1 MVRPRMITLL
11 VSILA
16 VMSLS
21 IAGASAQDQAGAS
34 GDATPGASPVASPVA
49 GMTHPAHIHEGT
61 CEELDPNPAFPLENP
76 TQIEDS
82 MVAHSMSTVD
92 VSVEDALAAPHAIN
106 IHESPENAANY
117 VACGN
122 IEGPV
127 VDGTLIIG
135 LNQQNDSGI
144 AGVAVLEANDDGGT
158 DVHVYIV
165 YGLAE

>member
-1 MVRPRMITLL
+1 MIESRVITLL
-11 VSILA
+11 VSMLA

-21 IAGASAQDQAGAS
+21 IAAASAQD
-34 GDATPGASPVASPVA
+34 ATPDAEG

-61 CEELDPNPAFPLENP
+61 CEELDPNPAFPLDNLM
-76 TQIEDS
+76 QIEDS
-82 MVAHSMSTVD
+82 MVAYSMTTVE

-106 IHESPENAANY
+106 VHESPENAANY

-127 VDGTLIIG
+127 VDGTLVIG

-158 DVHVYIV
+158 DVSVYVV
-165 YGLAE
+165 YGLAD

>member
-1 MVRPRMITLL
+1 MIKSRVITLL
-11 VSILA
+11 VSMLA

-21 IAGASAQDQAGAS
+21 IAAASAQD
-34 GDATPGASPVASPVA
+34 ATPAADG

-61 CEELDPNPAFPLENP
+61 CEELDPNPAFPLDNLM
-76 TQIEDS
+76 QIEDS
-82 MVAHSMSTVD
+82 MVAYSMTTVE

-106 IHESPENAANY
+106 VHESPENAANY

-127 VDGTLIIG
+127 VDGTLVIG

-158 DVHVYIV
+158 DVSVYVV
-165 YGLAE
+165 YGLAD

>member
-1 MVRPRMITLL
+1 MIKSRVITLL
-11 VSILA
+11 VSMLA

-21 IAGASAQDQAGAS
+21 IAGASAQDAS
-34 GDATPGASPVASPVA
+34 PAATPAA
-49 GMTHPAHIHEGT
+49 GSIQLTHPAHIHEGT
-61 CEELDPNPAFPLENP
+61 CDELDPNPLFPLENP

-82 MVAHSMSTVD
+82 MVAHSMTTVD
-92 VSVEDALAAPHAIN
+92 VSLDDILAAPHAVN
-106 IHESPENAANY
+106 VHESPENAANY

-135 LNQQNDSGI
+135 LNQLNDSGI
-144 AGVAVLEANDDGGT
+144 AGVSVLEENDAGGT

-165 YGLAE
+165 YDLAS